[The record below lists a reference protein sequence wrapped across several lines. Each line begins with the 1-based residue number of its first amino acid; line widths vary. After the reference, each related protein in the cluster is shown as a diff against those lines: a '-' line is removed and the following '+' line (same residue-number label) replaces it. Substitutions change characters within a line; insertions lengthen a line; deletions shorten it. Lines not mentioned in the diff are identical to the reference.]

1 MSAVVEFVEDVV
13 GGVVDAVGD
22 VVEAVADVV
31 TVVADKVAD
40 TVRAVVADPLPT
52 ILAIGGQMIGIPAP
66 LTMGA
71 ITAAR
76 GGDLEDVILS
86 AGTAYLAPAAGNALS
101 STFSTALVDVGV
113 NQAFS
118 DVIGSSVSKGLV
130 NGTIAEIKGG
140 DFDDGFAGGFT
151 GGMVSGGVSEVSNYV
166 KPEVIQMAQDNGFD
180 LKDAN
185 AAFNATQRA
194 VSSGISAEITGK
206 NDFATAFTN
215 SAIGSSVDYGTNALN
230 KTIDEQFKSTATDW
244 NQKDKENNP
253 IDVAVT
259 GAGIPNELVDQV
271 KVSDIGADS
280 KPAEEVPQVADV
292 PQVAAAPT
300 VEASLANAPK
310 AQELSDFVDLNS
322 PKIDEPVL
330 GQPENLAG
338 AETQPPIGGLT
349 TASDVLAAPNVGEE
363 PVATPAAP
371 VISEEPIAQN
381 LTTAGIAPEEP
392 QGGLNAVSEKP
403 PEQKMAESQGLKAT
417 DITKP
422 LVATAGNIFKS
433 ALTQRKPAAR
443 PSAQIPAGGLQAARP
458 MNRPPPPQ
466 KMDVAKLIPIQRT
479 ASLPPPPTKRVAP
492 AQRLDSTAKL
502 TPIQNIAGLTS
513 MVKRTG

>member
-1 MSAVVEFVEDVV
+1 MSAVVEAISDVV
-13 GGVVDAVGD
+13 SGVVDAVGD

-66 LTMGA
+66 LTMAA

-113 NQAFS
+113 NQTFS
-118 DVIGSSVSKGLV
+118 NVIGSSVSKGLV

-230 KTIDEQFKSTATDW
+230 KNIDEQFKSTATDW
-244 NQKDKENNP
+244 NQKDKEGKP
-253 IDVAVT
+253 VDATAT
-259 GAGIPNELVDQV
+259 GAGIPNELVSEV
-271 KVSDIGADS
+271 KVSDIGTDS
-280 KPAEEVPQVADV
+280 KPVEETPQVADV
-292 PQVAAAPT
+292 AQVAAAPT
-300 VEASLANAPK
+300 AEASLASAPK
-310 AQELSDFVDLNS
+310 AQEFSDFVDLNN
-322 PKIDEPVL
+322 PKVEEPVL

-338 AETQPPIGGLT
+338 AESQPPMGGLT
-349 TASDVLAAPNVGEE
+349 SVSDVLAMPQVGEGAAAKS
-363 PVATPAAP
+363 ATPEISEAP
-371 VISEEPIAQN
+371 VAQN
-381 LTTAGIAPEEP
+381 LITNGIAPEAP
-392 QGGLNAVSEKP
+392 QGGLNTVSVKP
-403 PEQKMAESQGLKAT
+403 PEEKMAEAQGLKAT

-422 LVATAGNIFKS
+422 LVATAGNILKS
-433 ALTQRKPAAR
+433 TLTQKSPAAR
-443 PSAQIPAGGLQAARP
+443 PPTQIPAGGLQAARS
-458 MNRPPPPQ
+458 MNRPPPQ
-466 KMDVAKLIPIQRT
+466 KMDVAKLIPIQRA
-479 ASLPPPPTKRVAP
+479 ASLPPPKRAAP
-492 AQRLDSTAKL
+492 AQRLDSSAQL